1 MLHLVKVN
9 ELAEIFVEQRNGFS
23 MLGKL
28 LKQECIKVGKDQI
41 AYNVIGIMWVL
52 SYHDFSYSYFSDYEL
67 NLIES
72 VAKVLDYYNKEK
84 IVRIVCMLFDVSL
97 FLFIL

>member
-1 MLHLVKVN
+1 
-9 ELAEIFVEQRNGFS
+9 
-23 MLGKL
+23 
-28 LKQECIKVGKDQI
+28 
-41 AYNVIGIMWVL
+41 MWVL

-97 FLFIL
+97 FYLFFRT